1 MEYLRESAEGIFA
14 GEEGANLGR
23 ETNPPPRTGSR
34 PPSTPRSGAVQRVLL
49 SPFRLGARDGVVD
62 RCGDGS
68 GVTAAPWG
76 FFLQKTEASRQL
88 ATVRYTWPKSI
99 EYVYQTINM

>member
-1 MEYLRESAEGIFA
+1 MGRMQREYLRESAEGIFA

-34 PPSTPRSGAVQRVLL
+34 PPATPRSGAVQRELL

-62 RCGDGS
+62 RCVDGS
-68 GVTAAPWG
+68 GGTAALWG
-76 FFLQKTEASRQL
+76 FFFFAKNGS
-88 ATVRYTWPKSI
+88 KSTALNGAL
-99 EYVYQTINM
+99 YVA